1 MSSFDKLRMTRAE
14 ERKSGRTQGDRNG
27 RAPFDRLRT
36 GLSVV
41 SLSVVSLSNHDNYR
55 RIIILSSEKAGLL
68 RSARNDKAPI
78 AILGNKKAFAFFI
91 FL

>member
-1 MSSFDKLRMTRAE
+1 
-14 ERKSGRTQGDRNG
+14 
-27 RAPFDRLRT
+27 
-36 GLSVV
+36 
-41 SLSVVSLSNHDNYR
+41 
-55 RIIILSSEKAGLL
+55 LL